1 MARTPPHPRWL
12 YCWIAMG
19 GVSVYLTAWKW
30 RVWPGRRMD
39 GEKERIVTASNAS
52 PAAMTIVRLL
62 YFEKKPATIA
72 V

>member
-1 MARTPPHPRWL
+1 MGRTPSQLRWL

-19 GVSVYLTAWKW
+19 VGVYLTAWKW
-30 RVWPGRRMD
+30 RAWRGRRID
-39 GEKERIVTASNAS
+39 GEKQRIATTSNAS

-62 YFEKKPATIA
+62 YFQNKPATIS